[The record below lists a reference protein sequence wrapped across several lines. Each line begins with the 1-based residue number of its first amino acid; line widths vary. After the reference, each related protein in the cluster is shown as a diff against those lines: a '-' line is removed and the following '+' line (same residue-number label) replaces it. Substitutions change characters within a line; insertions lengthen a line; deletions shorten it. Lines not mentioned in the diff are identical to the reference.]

1 MGIRADAMFGEAVDR
16 IGGQPIS
23 ARMARKAPIRHL
35 DPTLL
40 LVTLILTAYGAIMVL
55 SVTVH
60 RELAPGV
67 NPNLFLIRQVLFAV
81 VGMVILAIMSFVDYR
96 YFRGLA
102 PFIYAAT
109 VVGLVVVLTPL
120 GDVSGGARR
129 WINFGA
135 FQAQPSELA
144 KVAAIVVL
152 AAYLAERKGDVRA
165 IDVLFCCTAVAIPAA
180 LIYLEPDLGTTLV
193 FVAITG
199 GMLLV
204 AGAKIRHFLSLG
216 LIGVAAI
223 ALVLQMGLLQ
233 DYQLQRITAFLDP
246 EPDVQSVGYNLVQAK
261 IAIAS
266 GGIRGKGMELEPN
279 LELRRSNPWGL
290 PGAAIPEDEPV
301 ERTQTAL
308 DFVPEQHTDFVFTA
322 VGEQLGFMGSATL
335 LALFAFLLWR
345 AVRIAAMSKDLFG
358 TLLATGVA
366 SLWAFQLFV
375 NIGMTM
381 GIMPITG
388 IPLPFISYGG
398 SSLITNYIA
407 VGLLLNVHMRR
418 FL

>member
-1 MGIRADAMFGEAVDR
+1 MGLRADGLFGEAVDR

-40 LVTLILTAYGAIMVL
+40 LVTLILTAFGAIMVL

-60 RELAPGV
+60 REVVPGG
-67 NPNLFLIRQVLFAV
+67 NPNLYLIRQVLFAAA
-81 VGMVILAIMSFVDYR
+81 GMGILIAMSFVDYR
-96 YFRGLA
+96 HFRALA
-102 PFIYAAT
+102 PFVYVAT

-120 GDVSGGARR
+120 GDVAGGARR

-144 KVAAIVVL
+144 KVAVIIVL
-152 AAYLAERKGDVRA
+152 AAYLSERKGDVRA
-165 IDVLFCCTAVAIPAA
+165 LDVLFCCVAVAIPSA
-180 LIYLEPDLGTTLV
+180 LIYLEPDLGTMMV
-193 FVAITG
+193 FVAFTAG
-199 GMLLV
+199 LLLV
-204 AGAKIRHFLSLG
+204 GGAKIRHFLALG
-216 LIGVAAI
+216 AAGLVAI
-223 ALVLQMGLLQ
+223 AVVLQLGLLQ

-246 EPDVQSVGYNLVQAK
+246 EPDPQSVGYNLVQAK

-266 GGIRGKGMELEPN
+266 GGVQGKGIALEPDAEERN
-279 LELRRSNPWGL
+279 TTWGL
-290 PGAAIPEDEPV
+290 PPGEAPADDSV
-301 ERTQTAL
+301 ETTQTAL

-345 AVRIAAMSKDLFG
+345 AVRIAALSKDMFG
-358 TLLATGVA
+358 TLLAAGVA

-388 IPLPFISYGG
+388 IPLPFVSYGG

>member
-1 MGIRADAMFGEAVDR
+1 MARVEGIFGEAVDR

-40 LVTLILTAYGAIMVL
+40 LVTLILTAYGAIVVL

-60 RELAPGV
+60 RELAPGE
-67 NPNLFLIRQVLFAV
+67 NPNVFLIRQVLFAA
-81 VGMVILAIMSFVDYR
+81 VGMAVLGVMSFVDYR
-96 YFRGLA
+96 HFRALA
-102 PFIYAAT
+102 PFLYVAT
-109 VVGLVVVLTPL
+109 IVGLVVVLTPL
-120 GDVSGGARR
+120 GDVQGGARR

-144 KVAAIVVL
+144 KVAVIVVV
-152 AAYLAERKGDVRA
+152 AAYLSERKGDVRA
-165 IDVLFCCTAVAIPAA
+165 IDVFFCCVAVAIPCA
-180 LIYLEPDLGTTLV
+180 LIFLEPDLGTTMV
-193 FVAITG
+193 FVAITMG
-199 GMLLV
+199 LLLV
-204 AGAKIRHFLSLG
+204 SGAKIRHFLTLAALG
-216 LIGVAAI
+216 AVGI
-223 ALVLQMGLLQ
+223 AVVLQAGLLH
-233 DYQLQRITAFLDP
+233 DYQVDRLTSFLDP
-246 EPDVQSVGYNLVQAK
+246 QPDVQSVGYNLVQAK

-266 GGIRGKGMELEPN
+266 GGVRGKGMELDPTEERRAFWNLPPEAPPNEP
-279 LELRRSNPWGL
+279 
-290 PGAAIPEDEPV
+290 I

-308 DFVPEQHTDFVFTA
+308 DFVPEQHTDFIFTA

-335 LALFAFLLWR
+335 LALFAFLIWR
-345 AVRIAAMSKDLFG
+345 ALRIAALSKDMFG

-366 SLWAFQLFV
+366 ALWTFQLFV

>member
-1 MGIRADAMFGEAVDR
+1 MGLRAEGIFGEAVDR

-23 ARMARKAPIRHL
+23 ARMAKKAPIRHL

-40 LVTLILTAYGAIMVL
+40 LVTLILTAYGAIVIL

-60 RELAPGV
+60 RELAPGT
-67 NPNLFLIRQVLFAV
+67 NPNLYLIRQIVFAAAGMAILFV
-81 VGMVILAIMSFVDYR
+81 MSFVDYR
-96 YFRGLA
+96 HFRALA
-102 PFIYAAT
+102 PFVYVAT
-109 VVGLVVVLTPL
+109 VVGLIVVLTPL

-144 KVAAIVVL
+144 KVAVIVVL

-165 IDVLFCCTAVAIPAA
+165 LDVLFCCGTVAIPAA
-180 LIYLEPDLGTTLV
+180 LVYLEPDLGTTMV
-193 FVAITG
+193 FVAFTA

-204 AGAKIRHFLSLG
+204 GGAKIRHFLSLAG
-216 LIGVAAI
+216 LAI
-223 ALVLQMGLLQ
+223 VSIAVVLQMGLLQ

-246 EPDVQSVGYNLVQAK
+246 QPDVQSVGYNLVQAK

-279 LELRRSNPWGL
+279 IERRNPIWGL
-290 PGAAIPEDEPV
+290 PPGAIPENEPV

-308 DFVPEQHTDFVFTA
+308 DFVPEQHTDFIFTA

-335 LALFAFLLWR
+335 LALFAFLIWR
-345 AVRIAAMSKDLFG
+345 AVRIAAMSKDMFG

-388 IPLPFISYGG
+388 IPLPFVSYGG

>member
-1 MGIRADAMFGEAVDR
+1 MGVRFEGMFGEAVDR

-60 RELAPGV
+60 RELAPGDTANV
-67 NPNLFLIRQVLFAV
+67 FLVRQVLFAAA
-81 VGMVILAIMSFVDYR
+81 GMVILGIMSFIDYR
-96 YFRGLA
+96 HFRALA
-102 PFIYAAT
+102 PFVYVAT
-109 VVGLVVVLTPL
+109 VIGLVVVLTPL
-120 GDVSGGARR
+120 GDVAGGARR
-129 WINFGA
+129 WINLGA

-144 KVAAIVVL
+144 KVAVIVVL
-152 AAYLAERKGDVRA
+152 SAYLAERKGDVRA
-165 IDVLFCCTAVAIPAA
+165 VDILFCLAVVGIPSL
-180 LIYLEPDLGTTLV
+180 LIYMEPDLGTMMV
-193 FVAITG
+193 FVAFTG
-199 GMLLV
+199 GMFLV
-204 AGAKIRHFLSLG
+204 GGAKIRHFLALG
-216 LIGVAAI
+216 LAGVAAI
-223 ALVLQMGLLQ
+223 ALVLQLGLLQ
-233 DYQLQRITAFLDP
+233 DYQLQRVTAFLDP

-266 GGIRGKGMELEPN
+266 GGIRGKGMELEPST
-279 LELRRSNPWGL
+279 EPRDSSPWGL
-290 PGAAIPEDEPV
+290 QGPLVPEDASV

-335 LALFAFLLWR
+335 LALFAFLIWR
-345 AVRIAAMSKDLFG
+345 AVRIAAMSKDMFG

-375 NIGMTM
+375 NVGMTM